1 MKKHAATLL
10 IVMLGTLTGIM
21 SAQSKPTIKAEVP
34 FEYVASGKVMPAGE
48 CMITAEG
55 NAQQVLLIESG
66 NQHLFAIPNASES
79 SKASEKTTL
88 VFHKYGDRYFLA
100 SIKRGGESRGYELPV
115 GKLEAEL
122 RAQNVAEH
130 DVTLLASLQ

>member
-10 IVMLGTLTGIM
+10 IAMFGALTGM
-21 SAQSKPTIKAEVP
+21 MYAQSKPTIKAEVP
-34 FEYVASGKVMPAGE
+34 FEYVAAGKVMPAGE
-48 CMITAEG
+48 STIKIEG
-55 NAQQVLLIESG
+55 DGQDVLLIMSG
-66 NQHLFAIPNASES
+66 KQHLFAIPNASES
-79 SKASEKTTL
+79 HEASKMTSL

-100 SIKRGGESRGYELPV
+100 GINRGGENRGYELPV